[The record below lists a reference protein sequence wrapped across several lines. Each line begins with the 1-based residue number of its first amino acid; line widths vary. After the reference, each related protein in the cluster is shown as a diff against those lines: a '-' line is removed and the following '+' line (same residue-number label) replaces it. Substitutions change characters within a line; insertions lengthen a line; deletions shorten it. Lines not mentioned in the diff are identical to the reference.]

1 MTGFFFSDFL
11 KRNDAIYVRVCGSTV
26 SNFALLL
33 MAVLCPASHQ
43 AENGISRTN
52 DNGDDYLSPMAH
64 NLHLPSLTGE
74 QTKLPFWL
82 YRGGTGIFWV
92 AIVIFRM

>member
-1 MTGFFFSDFL
+1 MKAFLFFFILLYRPFIHLIFFTLMTGFFSDFL

-43 AENGISRTN
+43 AENGIRRTN
-52 DNGDDYLSPMAH
+52 DNGDDYLSNGSQSSSSFSH
-64 NLHLPSLTGE
+64 
-74 QTKLPFWL
+74 
-82 YRGGTGIFWV
+82 R
-92 AIVIFRM
+92 